1 MSCLLYQDSL
11 NISVFLSVCLE
22 STRSL
27 FLDVQSYTA
36 ALVSGMELD
45 HGDVFS
51 EEDED
56 DDKSAEEV
64 NDNDSDVTVPCS
76 PQNPEEII

>member
-1 MSCLLYQDSL
+1 MSR
-11 NISVFLSVCLE
+11 SVLPLVSGFFEHICLSVCLE

-51 EEDED
+51 EED

>member
-1 MSCLLYQDSL
+1 
-11 NISVFLSVCLE
+11 
-22 STRSL
+22 
-27 FLDVQSYTA
+27 
-36 ALVSGMELD
+36 MELD

-51 EEDED
+51 EED

-76 PQNPEEII
+76 PQNPDEII

>member
-56 DDKSAEEV
+56 DDKSEEEV

-76 PQNPEEII
+76 PQNSDEII